1 MILMKKISDG
11 GKTVYVVFICT
22 ISVQKPVA
30 EIGVGGRSYAPPP
43 PYFQTELGVFHLKTT

>member
-11 GKTVYVVFICT
+11 GKTVHVVFIC

-43 PYFQTELGVFHLKTT
+43 VFTN